1 MKKLIKASLNFKKK
15 EKEYCKLENN
25 KKLYLVTNKT
35 NDWRYFILANNKKA
49 AIDKAKDYCNSGV
62 EFDIPYFIPYT
73 SADFYAYDVENLKA
87 EMLKDLENGS
97 GCGIDLI

>member
-1 MKKLIKASLNFKKK
+1 MKKLIKASLRFEEK

-35 NDWRYFILANNKKA
+35 NDWHYFILANNKKA
-49 AIDKAKDYCNSGV
+49 AIDKARDYCNSGV
-62 EFDIPYFIPYT
+62 EFDIPYLIPYT
-73 SADFYAYDVENLKA
+73 SADFYADDVESLKA

-97 GCGIDLI
+97 GCGIELI